1 MLNSMAISKCDM
13 IMNQKQAERR
23 VRELRSLIRHHDYLY
38 HVADQPEI
46 ADSAYDALFAELRE
60 LEARYPELVSPD
72 SPTQR
77 VGGLALDEF
86 PKVEHTAPMLSL
98 DSAQAE
104 SALRRF
110 DERVRKGLGRTD
122 VEYVVEPKL
131 DGASVEL
138 VYQGGLLVR
147 ASTRGD
153 GVVGEGITENVRT
166 IAAVPLRLREGNVT
180 PPTLLALRGEVI
192 MRVDAFEQLN
202 EKLLSEGK
210 SPFANPRNAAAGAL
224 RQLDARVTASRPLDI
239 YLYDVLASE
248 DTRFDTQWGVFK
260 ALRAWG
266 LQVNDLPRLVR
277 SVDEIVEYHR
287 ALHERRD
294 DLDYEIDGVVVKLN
308 DLAARDGLGTTSH
321 HPRWAFA
328 FKFPPRKEVTRVVKI
343 VSSVGRTGVITPG
356 AMLRPV
362 EIGGVTVS
370 RANLHNREE
379 VARKDIREGDLV
391 RVQRAGDVIPQVV
404 ERVDEPGRKRAVAYR
419 MPAECPSCS
428 TPVAERGPFTVCPN
442 SFECPAQLA
451 ARLEHF
457 ASRMALDIAGLG
469 EETAR
474 LFVNQ
479 GLVKRLPDLF
489 HLRPHDLT
497 KLEGFADKSAN
508 NLIDAIARASPVPFH
523 RFLYGLG
530 VPEVG
535 TTVAKDL
542 ARHFGSLR
550 KLWEA
555 SVEELEMV
563 DGVGTK
569 MAEQIRAFFAD
580 ERNAAILDDLL
591 DGKVQI
597 EETTP
602 AAAGPLAGLSIVFTG
617 GLSRLSR
624 REAEQLIESLG
635 ARASSS
641 VSKDTDI
648 VVAGVDPGS
657 KYDKAAKLGVRILD
671 EDGFIQFLVSRGV
684 EV

>member
-1 MLNSMAISKCDM
+1 
-13 IMNQKQAERR
+13 MNRKQAERR
-23 VRELRSLIRHHDYLY
+23 IGELRSLIQHHDHLY
-38 HVADQPEI
+38 YVVDQPEI
-46 ADSAYDALFAELRE
+46 ADSAYDALFAELRK
-60 LEARYPELVSPD
+60 LEAQYPELVSPD

-77 VGGLALDEF
+77 VAGLALEEF

-98 DSAQAE
+98 DSSQSE

-110 DERVRKGLGRTD
+110 DERVRKGLGRPD

-138 VYQGGLLVR
+138 VYERGLLAR

-166 IAAVPLRLREGNVT
+166 IAAVPPRLRGDSGAT
-180 PPTLLALRGEVI
+180 PTLLALRGEVI

-202 EKLLSEGK
+202 EKLLSEGRI
-210 SPFANPRNAAAGAL
+210 PFANPRNAAAGAL

-239 YLYDVLASE
+239 YVYDVLAFE
-248 DTRFDTQWGVFK
+248 GTRFETQWSVFK
-260 ALRAWG
+260 ALGAWG
-266 LQVNDLPRLVR
+266 LQVNELPQLVR

-287 ALHERRD
+287 ALQQRRD

-308 DLAARDGLGTTSH
+308 DLAARAGLGATSH

-370 RANLHNREE
+370 RANLHNRED

-404 ERVDEPGRKRAVAYR
+404 ERVDEPDRKRAVPYR
-419 MPAECPSCS
+419 MPAECPSCG
-428 TPVAERGPFTVCPN
+428 TPVVERGPFTICPN

-457 ASRMALDIAGLG
+457 ASRMALDITGLG

-479 GLVKRLPDLF
+479 GLVKRLSDLF
-489 HLRPHDLT
+489 ELRPDDLT
-497 KLEGFADKSAN
+497 KLDGFADKSAN
-508 NLIDAIARASPVPFH
+508 NLVDAIKRASHVQFH

-542 ARHFGSLR
+542 AKHFGSLR
-550 KLWEA
+550 KLRDA
-555 SVEELEMV
+555 SVEELAMV
-563 DGVGTK
+563 EGVGSK
-569 MAEQIRAFFAD
+569 MADQIRAFFAD
-580 ERNAAILDDLL
+580 ERNAAVLDDLL
-591 DGKVQI
+591 DGKVQF

-602 AAAGPLAGLSIVFTG
+602 APAGPLAGLSIVFTG

-624 REAEQLIESLG
+624 REAQQLIESLG

-641 VSKDTDI
+641 VSRDTDI

-671 EDGFIQFLVSRGV
+671 EDGFIQFLASRGV

>member
-1 MLNSMAISKCDM
+1 
-13 IMNQKQAERR
+13 MNQEQAERR

-46 ADSAYDALFAELRE
+46 ADSAYDSLFAELSE
-60 LEARYPELVSPD
+60 LETQYPELVSPD

-77 VGGLALDEF
+77 VGGLALEEF
-86 PKVEHTAPMLSL
+86 SKVEHTAPMLSL
-98 DSAQAE
+98 DSAQSE

-110 DERVRKGLGRTD
+110 DERIRKRLRRTD
-122 VEYVVEPKL
+122 IEYVVEPKL

-138 VYQGGLLVR
+138 VYERGSLVR

-153 GVVGEGITENVRT
+153 GVVGEGVTENVRT
-166 IAAVPLRLREGNVT
+166 IATVPLRLREGNGT
-180 PPTLLALRGEVI
+180 LPTFLALRGEVI

-202 EKLLSEGK
+202 EKLLSEGR

-224 RQLDARVTASRPLDI
+224 RQLDPRVSASRPLDI

-248 DTRFDTQWGVFK
+248 DTQFDTQWGVFE
-260 ALRAWG
+260 ALGAWG
-266 LQVNDLPRLVR
+266 LPVNDLPKLV
-277 SVDEIVEYHR
+277 SSMDAIVEYHR

-328 FKFPPRKEVTRVVKI
+328 FKFPPRKEITRVVKS
-343 VSSVGRTGVITPG
+343 VSSVGRTGAITPG

-370 RANLHNREE
+370 RANLHNRED

-404 ERVDEPGRKRAVAYR
+404 ERVDEPGRKRAAPYR
-419 MPAECPSCS
+419 MSADCPSCG
-428 TPVAERGPFTVCPN
+428 TPVVERGPFTVCPN
-442 SFECPAQLA
+442 SFGCPAQLA

-479 GLVKRLPDLF
+479 ELVKRLPDLF
-489 HLRPHDLT
+489 ELRPDDLT
-497 KLEGFADKSAN
+497 KLEGFADKSAH
-508 NLIDAIARASPVPFH
+508 NLVDAIARASRVPLH

-535 TTVAKDL
+535 VTVAKDL
-542 ARHFGSLR
+542 ARYFGSLR
-550 KLWEA
+550 KLRDA
-555 SVEELEMV
+555 SVKELEVV

-569 MAEQIRAFFAD
+569 MAEQIKAFFAD
-580 ERNAAILDDLL
+580 ERNGTLLDDLL

-602 AAAGPLAGLSIVFTG
+602 VVGGPLAGLSIVFTG

-624 REAEQLIESLG
+624 REAQQLIESLG

-648 VVAGVDPGS
+648 VVAGIDPGS